1 MAIKKNNISYMAQI
15 ALMTSA
21 CLIIHCKTMADI
33 HLTFDNHEYEEECPF
48 L

>member
-1 MAIKKNNISYMAQI
+1 MAIKKNNVSYMAQI

-33 HLTFDNHEYEEECPF
+33 HLAFNIYEYEEECPF
-48 L
+48 S